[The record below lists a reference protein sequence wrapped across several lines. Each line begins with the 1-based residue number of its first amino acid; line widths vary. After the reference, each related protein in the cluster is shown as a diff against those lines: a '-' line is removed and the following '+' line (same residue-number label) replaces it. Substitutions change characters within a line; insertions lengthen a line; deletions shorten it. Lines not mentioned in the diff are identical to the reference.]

1 MARSLNQSFFNNTAL
16 LSTLLLC
23 TRVQRCTMF
32 GVLHN
37 SVHLLTLIPLSQYL
51 NEEGVASG
59 DLRSPFLKGRQGST
73 FDLRSMKT
81 RLKRPTRKCNFL
93 LLLLLFLLHESKTLS
108 HFQDVSLRQV
118 NSHFA
123 QDFYLLLVSPI
134 IICPQMC
141 KISTSLKFPPNK
153 LYRAVQ
159 CTIVSSVFE
168 KSVCLELEIAECG

>member
-1 MARSLNQSFFNNTAL
+1 M
-16 LSTLLLC
+16 LLC
-23 TRVQRCTMF
+23 TKIQRFTLF

-59 DLRSPFLKGRQGST
+59 DLRSPFLKVRQGST

-93 LLLLLFLLHESKTLS
+93 LLLILS
-108 HFQDVSLRQV
+108 HCQAVSLRQV

-123 QDFYLLLVSPI
+123 RDFYLLLVPPF
-134 IICPQMC
+134 IICSQMC
-141 KISTSLKFPPNK
+141 KISASLKFPPNK
-153 LYRAVQ
+153 LCRAVQ
-159 CTIVSSVFE
+159 CNIVSSVCE
-168 KSVCLELEIAECG
+168 ESDCAELEIAECG